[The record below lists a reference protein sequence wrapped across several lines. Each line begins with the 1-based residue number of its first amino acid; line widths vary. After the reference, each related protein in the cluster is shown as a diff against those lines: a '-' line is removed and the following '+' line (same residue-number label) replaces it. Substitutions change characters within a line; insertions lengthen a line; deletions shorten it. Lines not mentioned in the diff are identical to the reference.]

1 MKFVC
6 FVMGGLCLLG
16 VFGFRDAVDTK
27 RVQEAQARLHSLPR
41 MAPGLW
47 KTLIQQHGWIY
58 GAPSAKIK
66 MLGFVTPKAK
76 LELQNVLFGSPT
88 HQGDTICKTMMM
100 PDDGSKTWTVA
111 SKLRIAYALMEPMRY
126 KAPAIV
132 LDAQKQIGEPNN
144 GDFEREFKLVP
155 ADIQQKAEA
164 ELESYKVI
172 AKQIKV
178 DTYYL
183 QLPNGDAVEVGHP
196 FNVEKVWNEY
206 LLTKG
211 N

>member
-1 MKFVC
+1 
-6 FVMGGLCLLG
+6 
-16 VFGFRDAVDTK
+16 
-27 RVQEAQARLHSLPR
+27 
-41 MAPGLW
+41 
-47 KTLIQQHGWIY
+47 
-58 GAPSAKIK
+58 
-66 MLGFVTPKAK
+66 
-76 LELQNVLFGSPT
+76 
-88 HQGDTICKTMMM
+88 
-100 PDDGSKTWTVA
+100 
-111 SKLRIAYALMEPMRY
+111 MRY

-196 FNVEKVWNEY
+196 FNVEKVWNDY